1 MYQPNK
7 TDTVIKWAAK
17 ILQWVN
23 IVSAVLV
30 LIGSIYTGILNG
42 SFPKSW
48 QHTQLPSVYGFSI
61 AITFGNASQHKGE
74 LICYAIGAIA
84 ILCIFAYAFMNLYK
98 AFDRMHRNPESGE
111 PTPFSPEITKAVR
124 NIGVALVLVWVIG
137 TLVAAALP
145 FGHGFSEGWTQGA
158 YDLDG
163 TTTSAPSVSVK
174 PDISTSPIS
183 IIWLVAGIFIFCV
196 ARILRYGETLQRE
209 HDELI

>member
-1 MYQPNK
+1 MYQSNK

-17 ILQWVN
+17 ILEWFN
-23 IVSAVLV
+23 IVAAALV
-30 LIGSIYTGILNG
+30 LIGSVYAGIFNG

-48 QHTQLPSVYGFSI
+48 QQTQLPSVYGFSI

-74 LICYAIGAIA
+74 LICYAIGTFA
-84 ILCIFAYAFMNLYK
+84 ILCIFAYACANLFK
-98 AFDRMHRNPESGE
+98 AFDRMHRTGESGE

-124 NIGVALVLVWVIG
+124 NIGVALVLVWVVG

-145 FGHGFSEGWTQGA
+145 FGQGFAAGITEGASDWDETP
-158 YDLDG
+158 
-163 TTTSAPSVSVK
+163 TFPPPSVNQGT
-174 PDISTSPIS
+174 DTSPIS

-196 ARILRYGETLQRE
+196 ARILRYGEILQRE